1 MAAAGRE
8 TPPYTTGLAL
18 GFELV
23 EKGDEVGV
31 LFQAV
36 EVRVLL
42 HPVEVPVAELDG
54 LTEGAEGGG
63 LAFYEGEAAG
73 EIVVRGGVGRKKP
86 HETAVHAQTIDEA
99 AVLGVEPAENFDDVG
114 VGRVAF
120 EDRLE
125 EFDFELVVVGAG
137 HGAIN
142 CGAGR
147 CR

>member
-1 MAAAGRE
+1 M
-8 TPPYTTGLAL
+8 
-18 GFELV
+18 V
-23 EKGDEVGV
+23 GDEVGV

-42 HPVEVPVAELDG
+42 HPVEIAVAELDR
-54 LTEGAEGGG
+54 LAEGAEGGG
-63 LAFYEGEAAG
+63 LAFHEGEAAG
-73 EIVVRGGVGRKKP
+73 EIVVCGRVGRKEP
-86 HETAVHAQTIDEA
+86 DEAAVHAETVDDA
-99 AVLGVEPAENFDDVG
+99 AVLGVETAENFDDVG

-125 EFDFELVVVGAG
+125 EFDFELVVVRAG